1 MSEGA
6 ATDQALP
13 PVLERVREAL
23 PDIPFQ
29 YVPTPLDPAVV
40 VAREHLLPF
49 MTALK
54 EDERLAFDY
63 LRCLSGVDYLDEL
76 EVVYHLRSFRHGHTI
91 AVKVRMPADDP
102 RVPSVVHL
110 WKAADWHERETWEMF
125 GIVFEGHPDLR
136 PLLTEEGLGYYPL
149 RKSHP
154 LAEIEDWQENLV
166 EEVERLAAGGAPA
179 AAPEAVDERAQ
190 KVALAQK
197 KAEVIKKAR
206 EEARAKGLSAEE
218 ERRYVQEAL
227 KRFEEEAAKEAA
239 AAPAPAPARPSPADE
254 RAQKVALAQKKAE
267 VIKKAREEARAQGLS
282 GEEERKYVQE
292 AVRRFEEEMAAA
304 PAPAPPPQPPAA
316 QGNAPLTPA
325 ERAARIALAQK
336 KAEVIKKAR
345 EEARAK
351 GLTGEEER
359 KYVQEALHRLEQEGE
374 GG

>member
-154 LAEIEDWQENLV
+154 LAEIEDWQENLL
-166 EEVERLAAGGAPA
+166 EQVERLAAVGAPA
-179 AAPEAVDERAQ
+179 AAPEAV
-190 KVALAQK
+190 
-197 KAEVIKKAR
+197 
-206 EEARAKGLSAEE
+206 
-218 ERRYVQEAL
+218 
-227 KRFEEEAAKEAA
+227 
-239 AAPAPAPARPSPADE
+239 DE

-304 PAPAPPPQPPAA
+304 AAPAPPPQRPAA
-316 QGNAPLTPA
+316 QGKAPLTPA

-351 GLTGEEER
+351 GLSAEEER
-359 KYVQEALHRLEQEGE
+359 RYVQEALHRLEQEGE